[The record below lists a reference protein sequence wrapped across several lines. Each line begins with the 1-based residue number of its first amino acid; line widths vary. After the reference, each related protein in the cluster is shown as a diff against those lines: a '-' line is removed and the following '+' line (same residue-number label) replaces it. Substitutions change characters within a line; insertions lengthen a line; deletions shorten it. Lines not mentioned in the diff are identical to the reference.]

1 MEEKV
6 KMKKKIKIDERVK
19 NLKDWEE
26 IVKIYSPAQ
35 VELFILLD
43 KMRSENCNEKEIKL
57 IDNLLDYFI
66 INNI

>member
-1 MEEKV
+1 MKME
-6 KMKKKIKIDERVK
+6 KKIKIDERVK

-43 KMRSENCNEKEIKL
+43 KMRSENYSEKEIKL

>member
-6 KMKKKIKIDERVK
+6 KMGKKIKIDERVK

-35 VELFILLD
+35 MELFILLD
-43 KMRSENCNEKEIKL
+43 KMRSENYNEKEIKL